1 LGRRVARRELGQL
14 LGRQFKIF
22 SVDDDTGLELRVY
35 DDVLERTRRIGC
47 AGQEPDPLGVT
58 LRRQATK
65 PLTDLVDLV
74 YFGSGAQ
81 EDVPPLNLRLPRAYR
96 AERCYEKAVLECER
110 LMEWHSLA
118 PELWAELILAKR
130 RGGLGGGQEEEITRN
145 RALECLGMIHRP
157 SLFDRMLR
165 DRNDLPDFPA
175 GLASQFER

>member
-1 LGRRVARRELGQL
+1 MWQRLPKIRLVIVIIL
-14 LGRQFKIF
+14 LAGAFHNASLASKSEYNFKAVF
-22 SVDDDTGLELRVY
+22 SA
-35 DDVLERTRRIGC
+35 VLCLVSVCII
-47 AGQEPDPLGVT
+47 LGVT

-65 PLTDLVDLV
+65 PLTDLVDLI

-81 EDVPPLNLRLPRAYR
+81 EDVPPLNLRLPRACR

-130 RGGLGGGQEEEITRN
+130 CGGLGGGQEEEITRN